1 MHMIHVQKITHII
14 HSRKMILNNVFKLVM
29 EQLMII
35 NAYNLN
41 KLKKRKNNINILA
54 PSMIFH

>member
-1 MHMIHVQKITHII
+1 MIHVQKITHII

-35 NAYNLN
+35 NAYTLN
-41 KLKKRKNNINILA
+41 NLKKRKSNINILVL
-54 PSMIFH
+54 SMIFH